1 MRRWALALVALVVA
15 VLVVPAAAAP
25 PRDSSIDAAARK
37 VAPPGSRIALAW
49 ELNATFGVV
58 AYVQHGR
65 AKALAMRCTSG
76 GWKVDRSWPTKIRA
90 LEPGAGAVI
99 GRKPTFVAAWF
110 GRRYRAGGGPLWL
123 DGRFLY
129 GHVNGY
135 WVWKKPTPGWHTVV
149 TEIDNGRSSAGAYAW
164 RFRVR

>member
-1 MRRWALALVALVVA
+1 MRRWALALAALVVA
-15 VLVVPAAAAP
+15 VLVVPAAASP
-25 PRDSSIDAAARK
+25 PRSSSIDAAARE

-65 AKALAMRCTSG
+65 AKALAMRWTSD
-76 GWKVDRSWPTKIRA
+76 GWKVDRSWRTRIRA
-90 LEPGAGAVI
+90 YEPRAGAVI

-110 GRRYRAGGGPLWL
+110 GKRYRTGGGPLWL
-123 DGRFLY
+123 DGRYLY
-129 GHVNGY
+129 GVEWGY

-149 TEIDNGRSSAGAYAW
+149 AEIDNGRSAGAYAW